1 MVNHTAKEVV
11 GKLKEQGFINDH
23 VTGDH
28 HIFVNSTGKKIV
40 VPYSRLKDS
49 IATGTYKA
57 ILRQLEK

>member
-1 MVNHTAKEVV
+1 MVEHTAKEVV
-11 GKLKEQGFINDH
+11 GFINDH

-28 HIFVNSTGKKIV
+28 HIFVNGNGKKIV

-57 ILRQLEK
+57 ILRQLNE

>member
-1 MVNHTAKEVV
+1 MANHTAKEVV
-11 GKLKEQGFINDH
+11 EKLKEQGFINDH

-28 HIFVNSTGKKIV
+28 HIFVNSNGKKIV